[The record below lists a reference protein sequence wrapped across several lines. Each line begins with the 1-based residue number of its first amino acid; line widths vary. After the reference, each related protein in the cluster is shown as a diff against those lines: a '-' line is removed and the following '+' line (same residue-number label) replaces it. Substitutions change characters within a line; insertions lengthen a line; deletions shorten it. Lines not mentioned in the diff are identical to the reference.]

1 MNAKRLEMMRPINI
15 LLVED
20 NPGDVRLVKE
30 VFQEGKIYNQ
40 LEVTRDGE
48 EAMRFLRR
56 EGAYQQVETPDLIL
70 LDLNLPK
77 KSGDQV
83 LAEIKNDVRL
93 RKIPVIIL
101 TASQAEED
109 IAKAYHH
116 YANCYLTKP
125 IDLEQFIHVV
135 QAIKSFWLSIV
146 QLPEE

>member
-1 MNAKRLEMMRPINI
+1 MDNKDMLRPISI

-30 VFQEGKIYNQ
+30 IFQEGMISNC
-40 LEVTRDGE
+40 LNIVRDGE
-48 EAMRFLRR
+48 EALLYLQRMGEYAHAHR
-56 EGAYQQVETPDLIL
+56 PDLIL

-83 LAEIKNDVRL
+83 LAEIKKDERL

-101 TASQAEED
+101 TASKAEED
-109 IAKAYHH
+109 IHKAYSH

-125 IDLEQFIHVV
+125 IDLDQFIHVV
-135 QAIKSFWLSIV
+135 QAIKTFWLSIV
-146 QLPEE
+146 QLPEDL

>member
-1 MNAKRLEMMRPINI
+1 MERNELLRPISI

-20 NPGDVRLVKE
+20 NPGDVRLVQE
-30 VFQEGKIYNQ
+30 IFQEGMIYNR
-40 LEVTRDGE
+40 LNIVRDGE
-48 EAMRFLRR
+48 EAVLYLHRQ
-56 EGAYQQVETPDLIL
+56 GAYANATQPDLIL

-83 LAEIKNDVRL
+83 LAEIKSDDRL

-101 TASQAEED
+101 TASKAEED
-109 IAKAYHH
+109 IVKAYNH

-125 IDLEQFIHVV
+125 IDLNQFIHVV
-135 QAIKSFWLSIV
+135 QAIKTFWLSIV